1 MVIDSEPKPEF
12 LTREPAPVPLR
23 SYGRLFVA
31 ALRQYHDSTAK
42 DPLASA
48 AWFMTVMTLL
58 PVTSAVCL
66 AMAAI
71 MRVQH
76 QRIVL
81 PFIHVAALAALLLV
95 FGLSQRIARHWRLEQ
110 YVRDVTL
117 MESRWLMWRTVILLL
132 ALFVAS
138 ALVLGIVARGLG
150 PSG

>member
-1 MVIDSEPKPEF
+1 MIDPEPRPEF
-12 LTREPAPVPLR
+12 LTREPPPVPLGA
-23 SYGRLFVA
+23 YGRLFVA
-31 ALRQYHDSTAK
+31 ALRQYHDSSSK

-66 AMAAI
+66 AMAAL
-71 MRVQH
+71 MKLKS

-95 FGLSQRIARHWRLEQ
+95 FGISQRIAHHWQLERH
-110 YVRDVTL
+110 VGDVTL
-117 MESRWLMWRTVILLL
+117 MESRWLMWRTVLLLL

-138 ALVLGIVARGLG
+138 VLVLGYVASGLG
-150 PSG
+150 PA